1 MTPGLRGCI
10 TCTMMNCESPRTGRR
25 HIGRRVVTIIP
36 DEFLAEID
44 RKIVESHNV
53 RTRSEIIREI
63 VIHALRS
70 PRRHRHR
77 AAV

>member
-1 MTPGLRGCI
+1 MVTQSRKP
-10 TCTMMNCESPRTGRR
+10 GRR

-44 RKIVESHNV
+44 RKIFESHNV